1 MKLDHHELCDLN
13 RLSESRT
20 DEKAFH
26 CVRGNNRV
34 KSIDVFSISID
45 PVCRFSTTGHN
56 LESRTVTTVKRKTSW
71 AFFDLPFIVLQRI
84 YNQNLSVTIPIVSYV
99 NMEWN
104 ILSIL
109 AEINVDPSCLWG
121 CILHIYSC
129 IIT

>member
-13 RLSESRT
+13 RLSAFST
-20 DEKAFH
+20 DVKTFH
-26 CVRGNNRV
+26 FVRCDNRV
-34 KSIDVFSISID
+34 KTIDEFSISIN

-71 AFFDLPFIVLQRI
+71 AFFNLPFIVLQRI
-84 YNQNLSVTIPIVSYV
+84 YNQNLSVTMPIVTYV

-104 ILSIL
+104 ILSVL
-109 AEINVDPSCLWG
+109 LEINVDPSCLWG
-121 CILHIYSC
+121 CILHIDSC